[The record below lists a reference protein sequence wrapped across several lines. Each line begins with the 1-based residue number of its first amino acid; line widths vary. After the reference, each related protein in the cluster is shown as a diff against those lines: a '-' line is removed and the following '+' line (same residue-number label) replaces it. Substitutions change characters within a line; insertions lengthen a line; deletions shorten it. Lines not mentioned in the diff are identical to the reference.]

1 MEQNFTV
8 KFTSNVSLVTLNNID
23 SSVHSLLSV
32 FDIVAKENICIDM
45 ISQTAPLNNS
55 VNLSFTVEDSDT
67 AKIIS
72 IIYKF
77 KEVFS
82 DLTTQILSN
91 NVKVL
96 ISSDLMRTEAG
107 ITAKVFKILSDEN
120 IPISLITTSETEI
133 SLLVSEE
140 YSETVR
146 LVLARELNK

>member
-1 MEQNFTV
+1 MEQNYTV
-8 KFTSNVSLVTLNNID
+8 KFTSNVSLVTLNNIE
-23 SSVHSLLSV
+23 SNVHSLLSI
-32 FDIVAKENICIDM
+32 FDIVSKENICIDM

-55 VNLSFTVEDSDT
+55 VNLSFTVNDGDT

-72 IIYKF
+72 ILYKF

-107 ITAKVFKILSDEN
+107 IATKVFQILSDEN
-120 IPISLITTSETEI
+120 IPVSLITTSETEI
-133 SLLVSEE
+133 SLLIAEE
-140 YSETVR
+140 YSETVK
-146 LVLARELNK
+146 LILPRELNK